1 MGWLRRQVEEHR
13 CSLPPIDG
21 SVRAG
26 DVWQCDMCST
36 VYRVESSMRGEKD
49 YRLVTPAEADVYLRR
64 VERRQG
70 LSDDEVH
77 I

>member
-13 CSLPPIDG
+13 CGLPPID
-21 SVRAG
+21 STVRGG
-26 DVWQCDMCST
+26 DVWQCDTCGT

-49 YRLVTPAEADVYLRR
+49 YHAVTPAEAGKYLRQ
-64 VERRQG
+64 VKRQG
-70 LSDDEVH
+70 LGDDEVH